1 MLTSITTVFHSRRRL
16 PMSSLLATT
25 IVTIFLLLAGAA
37 SPVNGNSITSGAIN
51 FDCVPDTM
59 RKVPKKAIRRF
70 KRRQGIKDS
79 WNLQFTI
86 LNKCDNTIIFPDG
99 NIVVSL
105 DNLEPYDTMASS
117 GNAKCYKEDI
127 LQDDCGEPTVFIGQ
141 HDDTS
146 RIQLNTD
153 DNGVTESIILR
164 STQDDDTA
172 SKQVLYPV
180 TERLGKKWIGIKL
193 FAYVPSSALDIDN
206 VYSQYKLQSI
216 EIPDETGDDEANDV
230 RRLVSSSLRHR
241 TAGSKSDIFVDSPA
255 AGSSNTTTI
264 TYPLYYP
271 QQVPLNDDD
280 SDILLSP
287 SISVGGNV
295 TAAASAAAAGIV
307 TTTPRWRSLQS
318 QTVQRQSQRQLNHE
332 SCTDDNSREIELAVA
347 VDSTFCQDVGGTSK
361 ARSVVNRIITDVTE
375 EFEISGLCW
384 KVTISHYEEVSS
396 SILHLSILL
405 RVHLYLLTALFK

>member
-1 MLTSITTVFHSRRRL
+1 M
-16 PMSSLLATT
+16 
-25 IVTIFLLLAGAA
+25 
-37 SPVNGNSITSGAIN
+37 
-51 FDCVPDTM
+51 
-59 RKVPKKAIRRF
+59 
-70 KRRQGIKDS
+70 
-79 WNLQFTI
+79 
-86 LNKCDNTIIFPDG
+86 
-99 NIVVSL
+99 
-105 DNLEPYDTMASS
+105 
-117 GNAKCYKEDI
+117 
-127 LQDDCGEPTVFIGQ
+127 
-141 HDDTS
+141 
-146 RIQLNTD
+146 
-153 DNGVTESIILR
+153 
-164 STQDDDTA
+164 
-172 SKQVLYPV
+172 
-180 TERLGKKWIGIKL
+180 
-193 FAYVPSSALDIDN
+193 
-206 VYSQYKLQSI
+206 
-216 EIPDETGDDEANDV
+216 
-230 RRLVSSSLRHR
+230 
-241 TAGSKSDIFVDSPA
+241 
-255 AGSSNTTTI
+255 SSNTTTI

-405 RVHLYLLTALFK
+405 RVYLYLLTALFK